1 MSARDLLQLLADGG
15 VHSGERLAAHLQVSR
30 TAVWKCIER
39 LRGHGIGV
47 QAQAREGYSLI
58 APVELL
64 DAAYRSAR
72 LEGLPVMIEQLY
84 NKPKFGG

>member
-30 TAVWKCIER
+30 TAVWKSIER

-47 QAQAREGYSLI
+47 QAQAREGCHACTVPIILRQF
-58 APVELL
+58 
-64 DAAYRSAR
+64 AAYYD
-72 LEGLPVMIEQLY
+72 EIVE
-84 NKPKFGG
+84 KPPAEYRIDAIFW

>member
-15 VHSGERLAAHLQVSR
+15 VHSGERLAAHLQVTR
-30 TAVWKCIER
+30 TAVWKSVER

-47 QAQAREGYSLI
+47 QALAREGYSLA

-64 DAAYRSAR
+64 DAVR
-72 LEGLPVMIEQLY
+72 IEQQVSAAR
-84 NKPKFGG
+84 NSKPASTRISPS